1 MKRSISILLVLLMI
15 VSVCAVSAYA
25 AEPRWTN
32 VASMSPII
40 AADSGTYG
48 NQVAG
53 MSGTTRIACTLV
65 LYEKGW
71 FGYSEVARTSET
83 YDGGGHF
90 FYGTYSNIKS
100 GKKYRLDTTVTVT
113 RNGVDET
120 VTTSFEK
127 QC

>member
-1 MKRSISILLVLLMI
+1 MKKSISILLVLLMI
-15 VSVCAVSAYA
+15 VSLCAVSAYA

-40 AADSGTYG
+40 SAASDMYG

-71 FGYSEVARTSET
+71 FSYSEVARTSET
-83 YDGGGHF
+83 YNGSGHF
-90 FYGTYSNIKS
+90 FYSTYDIKS

>member
-1 MKRSISILLVLLMI
+1 MKKRISILLVLLMI
-15 VSVCAVSAYA
+15 VSLCAVSVYA

-32 VASMSPII
+32 IAYMSPMIY
-40 AADSGTYG
+40 ADSDMYA
-48 NQVAG
+48 NQVRG

-65 LYEKGW
+65 LYEKGL

-83 YDGGGHF
+83 YDGSGRLF
-90 FYGTYSNIKS
+90 SGTYDIKS

>member
-1 MKRSISILLVLLMI
+1 MKKRISVLLVLLMI
-15 VSVCAVSAYA
+15 VSVCAVSVYA

-32 VASMSPII
+32 VAYMSPVIS
-40 AADSGTYG
+40 AVDDMYG
-48 NQVAG
+48 NQIGG

-71 FGYSEVARTSET
+71 FSYPEVARTSET

-90 FYGTYSNIKS
+90 FYGTYDIKS